1 MTFSSLSFTQLISA
15 REGFEVDEIRALVA
29 KHLGIDIGRVTD
41 EAHFG
46 DDLGAD
52 WLDRLELLMLIED
65 QLVDVE
71 IMDGDADQIEL
82 VGDLIRYIEDAWAGS
97 MAGRH
102 RAFAA

>member
-1 MTFSSLSFTQLISA
+1 MTFNILSFTQPISA
-15 REGFEVDEIRALVA
+15 SEGFEVAEVRAIVA

-41 EAHFG
+41 EAYFG

-52 WLDRLELLMLIED
+52 WLDRLELLMQIED
-65 QLVDVE
+65 RLVDVE

-97 MAGRH
+97 MAGRR